1 LNREAVQ
8 DKVTGNRIILE
19 LMELSEDSPEI
30 KLNTISKTEGLV
42 AKVETG
48 GQVIR
53 GVHIEN
59 PLTI

>member
-1 LNREAVQ
+1 LNREVVQ
-8 DKVTGNRIILE
+8 VKVTSNRIILE

-42 AKVETG
+42 AKVETD

-53 GVHIEN
+53 GVRLEN